1 MVRKMI
7 GTFKKKTIAKTNQK
21 QFRIEKV
28 IDKSDDK
35 LYVNGKDMIINL
47 TVGLIKEMLYNNES
61 MFS

>member
-7 GTFKKKTIAKTNQK
+7 GTFKKKDCKNK
-21 QFRIEKV
+21 SKKFRIEKV

>member
-7 GTFKKKTIAKTNQK
+7 GTFKKKKIAKTNQK
-21 QFRIEKV
+21 QFKIEKV